1 MAIRLNHTMCD
12 AFGMC
17 QFLNTMGEMAQ
28 GIKHP
33 SVPPVWQRELLNARN
48 PQELTRKH
56 HGSEDQVDDDQL
68 NLNTTNMVH
77 CSFVFN
83 DNHITAIR
91 KTLPPHLA
99 TCSPFVLLTACLWR
113 CRTLA
118 LNLDPEKDVRV
129 TCVFSGRRKNIN
141 GLSLPL
147 GYYGNVVAFPAAVS
161 KVGDLCKNPLG
172 YAVELVKKAMS
183 TMNAEYSTTLAVADL
198 MLIRGRPW
206 VHMKGNYIVSDL
218 TRVGFGEVDFGWGYP
233 EYAGP
238 PMSYPSNCYYIKNRN
253 IGDDGILVPVCLPLL
268 SIERFQ
274 QELKKMI
281 EGANCYETT
290 QPVKIISKM

>member
-99 TCSPFVLLTACLWR
+99 
-113 CRTLA
+113 
-118 LNLDPEKDVRV
+118 
-129 TCVFSGRRKNIN
+129 
-141 GLSLPL
+141 
-147 GYYGNVVAFPAAVS
+147 
-161 KVGDLCKNPLG
+161 
-172 YAVELVKKAMS
+172 
-183 TMNAEYSTTLAVADL
+183 
-198 MLIRGRPW
+198 
-206 VHMKGNYIVSDL
+206 
-218 TRVGFGEVDFGWGYP
+218 
-233 EYAGP
+233 
-238 PMSYPSNCYYIKNRN
+238 
-253 IGDDGILVPVCLPLL
+253 LL
-268 SIERFQ
+268 SIRVTNSLSMEMSDACTKSRPGKGCTSYMHIQ
-274 QELKKMI
+274 W
-281 EGANCYETT
+281 TT
-290 QPVKIISKM
+290 QEHSWFKSPIRVLWQCSCLPSCSLQGWRLVQKSIGICGGVGEEGQVDNEC